1 MNLPYTIVEHNWNSA
16 LHKSFRRHERRA
28 SRFSLPGERTGH
40 HHDPHDLE
48 VRLPNF
54 AAPAGNQSL
63 PQTIGLANGNI
74 LVV

>member
-1 MNLPYTIVEHNWNSA
+1 MTTTPTIWKPA
-16 LHKSFRRHERRA
+16 F
-28 SRFSLPGERTGH
+28 
-40 HHDPHDLE
+40 
-48 VRLPNF
+48 LPNF